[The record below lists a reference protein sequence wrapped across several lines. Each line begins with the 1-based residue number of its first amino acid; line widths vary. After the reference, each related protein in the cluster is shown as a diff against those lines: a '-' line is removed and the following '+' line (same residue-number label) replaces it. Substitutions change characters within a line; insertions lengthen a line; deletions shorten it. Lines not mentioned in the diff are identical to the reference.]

1 MTHTITLVADH
12 SGVTA
17 PKALGHEYYVDM
29 IVNITDYDEGV
40 TSTGNFTAAANQ
52 FLRTSGA
59 ALPTDL
65 VVGQEL
71 AITNAVDSGNNV
83 TVTFVSLDGEVL
95 TLSAVAADE
104 AGDEITLSQTQELIP
119 LSSIPLSR
127 VTQVQ
132 ILGQETETLNFHVE
146 LGTDGNT
153 VIADHIVLKALTGS
167 SGALATGDVGTVR
180 LRVFGLL

>member
-12 SGVTA
+12 LGVTA
-17 PKALGHEYYVDM
+17 PKVLGHEYYVDM

-40 TSTGNFTAAANQ
+40 TTTGAFAASPNLFTRA
-52 FLRTSGA
+52 SGT

-71 AITNAVDSGNNV
+71 AITNAADGANNA
-83 TVTFVSLDGEVL
+83 TVTFVALDGEAL
-95 TLSAVAADE
+95 TLSAVGADN
-104 AGDEITLSQTQELIP
+104 GSDEITLSQTQELIP
-119 LSSIPLSR
+119 LSSIPLSK

-153 VIADHIVLKALTGS
+153 VLTDYIVLKALTGS

>member
-12 SGVTA
+12 LGVTA
-17 PKALGHEYYVDM
+17 PKVLGHEYYVDM

-40 TSTGNFTAAANQ
+40 TTTGNFLSASNQ
-52 FLRTSGA
+52 FHRTSGT

-83 TVTFVSLDGEVL
+83 TVTFVSLDGETL

-104 AGDEITLSQTQELIP
+104 TGDEITLSQTQELIP
-119 LSSIPLSR
+119 LSTIPLSK

-180 LRVFGLL
+180 LRVFGQL

>member
-12 SGVTA
+12 LGVTA
-17 PKALGHEYYVDM
+17 PKVLGHEYYVDM

-40 TSTGNFTAAANQ
+40 TTTGNFLSASNQ
-52 FLRTSGA
+52 FLRTSGT

-71 AITNAVDSGNNV
+71 AITNAADVANNA
-83 TVTFVSLDGEVL
+83 TVTFVSLDSETI
-95 TLSAVAADE
+95 TLSAVTDDHTA
-104 AGDEITLSQTQELIP
+104 DEITLSQTQELIP
-119 LSSIPLSR
+119 LSSIPLSK

-153 VIADHIVLKALTGS
+153 VIADNIVLKALTGS

>member
-12 SGVTA
+12 LGVTA
-17 PKALGHEYYVDM
+17 PKVLGHEYYVDM

-40 TSTGNFTAAANQ
+40 TTTGNFLSASNQ
-52 FLRTSGA
+52 FLRTSGT

-83 TVTFVSLDGEVL
+83 TVTFVSLDGETL

-104 AGDEITLSQTQELIP
+104 TGDEITLSQTQELIP
-119 LSSIPLSR
+119 LSSIPLSK
-127 VTQVQ
+127 VSQVQ

-180 LRVFGLL
+180 LRVFGQL